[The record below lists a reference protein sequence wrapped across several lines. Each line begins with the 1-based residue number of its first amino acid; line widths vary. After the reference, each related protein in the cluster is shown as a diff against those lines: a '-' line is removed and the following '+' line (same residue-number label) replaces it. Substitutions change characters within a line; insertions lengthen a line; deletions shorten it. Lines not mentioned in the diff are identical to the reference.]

1 MLSRQRGATLLEALV
16 ALFLVAFGLMAMA
29 GMQIRALNET
39 RNSGARNM
47 ASQMASDLLD
57 RMLLNLAA
65 FDTGGSVDLYRTDWG
80 VPAPAAVNC
89 QTQTCNP
96 AELAQFDLWQW
107 KSALAG
113 WNSGNVCQGATDD
126 CQPLM
131 VARTAS
137 NKAQPILVAPTW
149 LVHPL
154 GGVVLNFGTGRLLE
168 EKDRKD
174 KTTQTLYGVWDSSR
188 YARTL
193 QGVTALHGPNVPASA
208 TRTSLVEQSFTG
220 MVVQASDTV
229 DLRSFV
235 NSTRNT
241 VAYSTTESTAPRGW
255 YVDLPA
261 LGERLLVHPQLQDGL
276 LVRFETQI
284 PPSSPEEGLCSASIR
299 SEQGYVMVL
308 NGVSGSAA
316 QKAVFYSS
324 DSTLDLSSAS
334 RVAFGS
340 GDLVRIESGDKQ
352 MLLNTQAGGVGKSD
366 NDPLA
371 YRWKLQLVRQKSS
384 PVAVDWRLL
393 P

>member
-1 MLSRQRGATLLEALV
+1 MNKPTSSLRNAGSRGLSLIEMMVAVTVLGTLV
-16 ALFLVAFGLMAMA
+16 ALAAPSF
-29 GMQIRALNET
+29 
-39 RNSGARNM
+39 
-47 ASQMASDLLD
+47 DLLGQ
-57 RMLLNLAA
+57 LWK
-65 FDTGGSVDLYRTDWG
+65 FDLTSPDPRNWG
-80 VPAPAAVNC
+80 V
-89 QTQTCNP
+89 
-96 AELAQFDLWQW
+96 
-107 KSALAG
+107 AG

-324 DSTLDLSSAS
+324 DSTLDLASAS